1 MLVLKWDSCRI
12 HGLKITS
19 KPRMGFLCLIHGLRG
34 IGEEARGLAREKVLL
49 WHRRPDTRWSAL
61 TWLPPQR
68 RAGGCFSFMLLVQS
82 PGGGPWL
89 HLQDAWLGWKD
100 QRAFAPAGSRGNASP
115 LLGLVRKTSYPPHP
129 THLVPGWTLTSA
141 WVVELSTLIKK
152 MCIIQ
157 GFLIANCKWQFSED

>member
-82 PGGGPWL
+82 PGG
-89 HLQDAWLGWKD
+89 A
-100 QRAFAPAGSRGNASP
+100 
-115 LLGLVRKTSYPPHP
+115 
-129 THLVPGWTLTSA
+129 LTSFA
-141 WVVELSTLIKK
+141 GCLAGVKRPKSIRTSWLSGECQPPSWPRSQDFLPTTPYTFSSRVNSYLCLSCRIVYFDKK
-152 MCIIQ
+152 NVYNTR
-157 GFLIANCKWQFSED
+157 FPDSKL